1 MLGVLAQTFKSL
13 IEKYAGPDASEQCWL
28 ELSSAY
34 SEPSRHYH
42 TLTHLYHLLAQ
53 LLPAK
58 QEIKNFDAVLFALY
72 YHDFIYNVSAKDNEE
87 KSAESASSILNELH
101 VPRATIDSC
110 LQHILATKIHA
121 LSESHDT
128 NLFTDSDLA
137 ILGHEWNS
145 YRTYCEQ
152 VRQEYA
158 IYPDTLYKPGRRK
171 VLEHLLAMKSIF
183 KTDRFI
189 KQFEN
194 QARLNLAREIND
206 LL

>member
-1 MLGVLAQTFKSL
+1 MHGVLAQTFKSL
-13 IEKYAGPDASEQCWL
+13 IEKYAGPDASEPRWVK
-28 ELSSAY
+28 LSAAY
-34 SEPSRHYH
+34 SEPGRRYH
-42 TLTHLYHLLAQ
+42 TLTHLHHMLAH

-58 QEIKNFDAVLFALY
+58 QEIRNFDAVLFALY
-72 YHDFIYNVSAKDNEE
+72 YHDFIYNISAKDNEE
-87 KSAESASSILNELH
+87 KSAEFASNILNELH
-101 VPRATIDSC
+101 VPKDTIDSC
-110 LQHILATKIHA
+110 RQHILATKTHA

-128 NLFTDSDLA
+128 NLFTDADLS
-137 ILGHEWNS
+137 ILGQDWNS

-171 VLEHLLAMKSIF
+171 VLEHFLAMKSIF